1 MHDQRGL
8 TRTFEGG
15 IVPILWLSRTH
26 VAHNSFRISLRAV
39 TAFVVLLTTLVLTHT
54 GEQNTFPAGF
64 SEVKI
69 ADKLNSPTA
78 MAVAPDGRIFV
89 TQQGG
94 AIRIIK
100 NDVLLPTPFFTVTTG
115 AYDEQGL
122 SGIAFDPDFG
132 SNGFVYVSYSPA
144 NGNNRTHQRISR
156 ITIQGDAG
164 SDETTLFEMPQ
175 SNLPYHLAGAL
186 LFGNDGSLY
195 VSTGEGVGTDAQSD
209 TNFAGKVLRLNKDG
223 SVPSDNPYC
232 TNTALKHCAI
242 WAKGFRNPFVMSLQL
257 GTGRIY
263 ANDVGGSAWEE
274 VNEIN
279 AGKNYG
285 YPLSEGSVV
294 RTGQTAPVYAYA
306 HSEGCAVVGGAFYN
320 AAQFPAAYQG
330 KYFFADYCSGWIRY
344 LNPSSPQDA
353 AVFGTAT
360 GIGIVGLQVGQN
372 GSLYYLA
379 RGSTALDG
387 GSGAGFDT
395 GSVYRLSYTGSQA
408 PYFIS
413 QPQNQTVA
421 VGHTAS
427 FKVEVGGGQPLYYQ
441 WQKNEANI
449 AGAQSLSF
457 TTSNLSLTD
466 SGAQY
471 RVVVTNT
478 SGRIT
483 STVATLTVLNN
494 QPPAVAI
501 IQPSPGS
508 SYTNGQVLAFAG
520 TGSDPENMLQTSA
533 FTWKIELHHDGHV
546 HPFMQPTNGIASGTI
561 ALPDVPHAT
570 SGVFYRLFLTVSDGQ
585 LAATTTRDIYPS
597 TKKVIVNWGGDYVT
611 SDTALQRFIAIAPNV
626 DLDGNGEADDTRAYI
641 PFSDAQPISPNPSGG
656 NAYGGT
662 YAQGN
667 SWRFY
672 GGLLL
677 QHYNRGFEAKWA
689 EIWNRPNGLDRIYQ
703 SADPLSDSWMALYW
717 QKQDFL
723 EGGDANPVS
732 FDANS
737 SLEVLNYAGADGNAS
752 DNAGR
757 LRFIVKNDTQFY
769 ISKDFADNTTST
781 FTLTNPS
788 AKQWALYNPSPPFGI
803 QFDVST
809 ANFAP
814 RIFDNITAAGVY
826 HATDNSHMDGRRA
839 GFNFERF
846 RVVATIGSLAPIT
859 PTPNVKPSVY
869 LSTVINP

>member
-1 MHDQRGL
+1 MLML
-8 TRTFEGG
+8 TRT
-15 IVPILWLSRTH
+15 
-26 VAHNSFRISLRAV
+26 
-39 TAFVVLLTTLVLTHT
+39 
-54 GEQNTFPAGF
+54 GEQATFPAGF

-100 NDVLLPTPFFTVTTG
+100 NDGLLPRPFFTVTTG

-132 SNGFVYVSYSPA
+132 GNGFVYVSYSPA
-144 NGNNRTHQRISR
+144 NGNNTTHQRISR
-156 ITIQGDAG
+156 ITAQGDTG
-164 SDETTLFEMPQ
+164 SDETILFELPQ
-175 SNLPYHLAGAL
+175 SNLPYHLAGAV
-186 LFGNDGSLY
+186 LFGNDGKLY

-209 TNFAGKVLRLNKDG
+209 TNFGGKVLRLNKDG
-223 SVPSDNPYC
+223 SLPNDNPYC
-232 TNTALKHCAI
+232 TNTSLKQCAI
-242 WAKGFRNPFVMSLQL
+242 WAKGLRNPFVMSLQP

-274 VNEIN
+274 VNEVN

-294 RTGQTAPVYAYA
+294 SVGQTAPVYSYA
-306 HSEGCAVVGGAFYN
+306 HSQGCAVVGGAFYN
-320 AAQFPAAYQG
+320 AAQFPVTYQG
-330 KYFFADYCSGWIRY
+330 KYFFADFCSGWIRT
-344 LNPSSPQDA
+344 LNPSSPTDA
-353 AVFGTAT
+353 VLFGTAT

-379 RGSTALDG
+379 RGSTSLDG

-395 GSVYRLSYTGSQA
+395 GSVYRLSYTGSQR

-413 QPQNQTVA
+413 QPQDQTVA

-427 FKVEVGGGQPLYYQ
+427 FNVEGGGGQPMYYQ

-449 AGAQSLSF
+449 SGAQGMSY
-457 TTSNLSLTD
+457 TTNNLGMAD
-466 SGAQY
+466 SGALY
-471 RVVVTNT
+471 RVVITNT

-483 STVATLTVLNN
+483 STAATLIVLNN
-494 QPPAVAI
+494 QLPVAVI
-501 IQPSPGS
+501 TQPSAGS
-508 SYTNGQVLAFAG
+508 TYINGQVLVFAG
-520 TGSDPENMLQTSA
+520 SGSDPESSLQPSA
-533 FTWKIELHHDGHV
+533 FTWKIDLHHDGHV
-546 HPFMQPTNGIASGTI
+546 HPFMQPTNGITSGSI

-570 SGVFYRLFLTVSDGQ
+570 NGLFYRIYLMVSDGQ
-585 LAATTTRDIYPS
+585 LTTTTTRDIYPS
-597 TKKVIVNWGGDYVT
+597 NKKIVVNWGGDYVT
-611 SDTALQRFIAIAPNV
+611 SDTAMQRFISIDPNL
-626 DLDGNGEADDTRAYI
+626 DLDGDGEADDTRAYL
-641 PFSDAQPISPNPSGG
+641 PLSDTQPINPNPSGG

-662 YAQGN
+662 YMQGN

-677 QHYNRGFEAKWA
+677 QHYNGGFEAKWA
-689 EIWNRPNGLDRIYQ
+689 EVWNRPYSVDRIYQ
-703 SADPLSDSWMALYW
+703 SADPLSDSWTALYW

-723 EGGDANPVS
+723 EGGNANTVS

-757 LRFIVKNDTQFY
+757 LRFIVKNDKQFY
-769 ISKDFADNTTST
+769 ISKDFGDNTTSA
-781 FTLTNPS
+781 FTLTNPN

-803 QFDVST
+803 QFDTNT
-809 ANFAP
+809 ASFAP
-814 RIFDNITAAGVY
+814 HVFDNITAVGVY
-826 HATDNSHMDGRRA
+826 HATDNSDADGRRA
-839 GFNFERF
+839 GLNFERF
-846 RVVATIGSLAPIT
+846 RVVATVGSSAPIT
-859 PTPNVKPSVY
+859 PTPSVKPRVF
-869 LSTVINP
+869 LSTVIHP